1 MKVRLPEG
9 AKRAPPAPARQREAI
24 RCPTCGSFRLS
35 AEIAFIGGAKYL
47 CADCGFQGAF
57 VVTGDTGKPEPKGGD
72 KA

>member
-47 CADCGFQGAF
+47 CADCGYQGAF
-57 VVTGDTGKPEPKGGD
+57 VVTQDAAKSEANPGGK
-72 KA
+72 A